1 MRRHRFFL
9 PWIAMGVVLALAPH
23 AGAQSLGQDSVTVS
37 GEANLSVGSFSS
49 IDIHATSGPSGE
61 NPSGRVFYV
70 STGGAGPVPVGSLTT
85 DNVTCLAVSGNG
97 AVIGFTDNFAG
108 GPFNQVTVQVGD
120 LGPANSAL
128 DRWWIPALGRDPGD
142 CAGFIDAPGRSAPLT
157 LGDAVVT
164 NAPPSPTSKDQCK
177 HGGWQTY
184 GVFNNQGDCV
194 SFVATGGKNPPAN
207 SP

>member
-1 MRRHRFFL
+1 MRRHQFVLAGFAL
-9 PWIAMGVVLALAPH
+9 GAMLALAPH

-37 GEANLSVGSFSS
+37 GETSLSIGFFSS
-49 IDIHATSGPSGE
+49 IDIQAASGPSGE
-61 NPSGRVFYV
+61 DPTGRVFYV
-70 STGGAGPVPVGSLTT
+70 LTGGAGAMPVGSLTSA
-85 DNVTCLAVSGNG
+85 NVTCLTVNENR

-108 GPFNQVTVQVGD
+108 GPFNQVTIQVED
-120 LGPANSAL
+120 NGPANSAL

-142 CAGFIDAPGRSAPLT
+142 CAPFADAPGRSAPLT

-164 NAPPSPTSKDQCK
+164 DAPPFPTSKADCK
-177 HGGWQTY
+177 HGGWRTF
-184 GVFNNQGDCV
+184 GIFKNQGDCV